1 MTDNTHVDETKK
13 ISPKVI
19 AGILTGLAIAAIGG
33 IIAAVTPDTF
43 SAFGAWGPIVYSL
56 VTVGGA
62 QLAAYLKSDPLRSN
76 AVVLSTTATPV
87 ASVPEAEYHGDI
99 PAAEPFQAGP
109 IDTVEPKE
117 PEVTVADQVAGH

>member
-76 AVVLSTTATPV
+76 AVVVSMDTAPV
-87 ASVPEAEYHGDI
+87 PAPEA
-99 PAAEPFQAGP
+99 AGATDSNAFLP
-109 IDTVEPKE
+109 HPEEALPTVEPKE